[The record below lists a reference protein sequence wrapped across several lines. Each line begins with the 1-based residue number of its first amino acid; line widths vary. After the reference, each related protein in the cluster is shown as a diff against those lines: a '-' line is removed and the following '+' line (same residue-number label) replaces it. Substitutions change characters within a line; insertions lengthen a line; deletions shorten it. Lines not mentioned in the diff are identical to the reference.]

1 MECGSA
7 TEDTPSRLWPRW
19 ASAEER
25 TSAPKRARA
34 TRPRKDQEPVEV
46 LADAVRR
53 VINNVEGGK
62 VTATTLATFQ
72 AVAMLVRE
80 LRAEA
85 KAIPSE
91 RARNAQMRR
100 VEGVAESL
108 ARTAARNASLLKLLT
123 DDATL
128 VPGTKD
134 KIAELRAKAGMTPSE
149 VPPEPAPAPV
159 AEPVRQERQVVPQ
172 SVIARQLANPFLAP
186 DFTTAPA
193 PRPRYVCSPT
203 GSSSARSCA
212 PSRRPPRVPRP
223 AWSCPSRPVRT
234 SRRDLS

>member
-1 MECGSA
+1 M
-7 TEDTPSRLWPRW
+7 
-19 ASAEER
+19 
-25 TSAPKRARA
+25 
-34 TRPRKDQEPVEV
+34 

-72 AVAMLVRE
+72 AVALLVRE

-134 KIAELRAKAGMTPSE
+134 KIAELRTKAGMTPSE
-149 VPPEPAPAPV
+149 APPEAAPRRPSRS
-159 AEPVRQERQVVPQ
+159 PY
-172 SVIARQLANPFLAP
+172 ARSGRSSRSRSSLGSWPTRSSRRTSLP
-186 DFTTAPA
+186 RPL

-203 GSSSARSCA
+203 GS
-212 PSRRPPRVPRP
+212 
-223 AWSCPSRPVRT
+223 
-234 SRRDLS
+234 